1 MEAAQAM
8 QPDLPPDLDT
18 HNSNSSDC
26 PFACRDRTGVS
37 LLQTR
42 IAHAFLCVT
51 ALPAADE
58 RASEPAKNNPRN
70 PRRQDRMTPDP
81 IARWHRLVNERD
93 AAGLDALLAEDAVFH
108 SPVVHTPQVGKA
120 VTQAYLAAALAVFG
134 NDSFRYRREL
144 HGEYDAVL
152 EFELELDGIAIN
164 GVDMI
169 RWNAEGRI
177 TEFKVMLRP
186 LKAVTL
192 IHEKMAAMLQ
202 AARR

>member
-1 MEAAQAM
+1 
-8 QPDLPPDLDT
+8 
-18 HNSNSSDC
+18 
-26 PFACRDRTGVS
+26 
-37 LLQTR
+37 
-42 IAHAFLCVT
+42 
-51 ALPAADE
+51 
-58 RASEPAKNNPRN
+58 
-70 PRRQDRMTPDP
+70 MTPDT
-81 IARWHRLVNERD
+81 IVRWHRLVNERD
-93 AAGLDALLAEDAVFH
+93 VAGLDTLLADDAVFH

-120 VTQAYLAAALAVFG
+120 VTRAYLAAALAVFV

-144 HGEYDAVL
+144 YGEYDAML

-169 RWNAEGRI
+169 RWNAQGRI

-202 AARR
+202 ARR